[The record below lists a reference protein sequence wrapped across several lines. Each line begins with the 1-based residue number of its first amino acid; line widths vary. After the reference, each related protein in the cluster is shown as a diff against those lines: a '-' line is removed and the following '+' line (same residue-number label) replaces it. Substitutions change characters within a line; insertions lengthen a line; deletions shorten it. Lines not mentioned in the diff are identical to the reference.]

1 MVEAEKS
8 MFGDMFN
15 AELVIE
21 KENYKVGNDEDG
33 VINFTIECLDQ
44 NAGM

>member
-15 AELVIE
+15 GELEIG
-21 KENYKVGNDEDG
+21 KETYKVGND
-33 VINFTIECLDQ
+33 
-44 NAGM
+44 